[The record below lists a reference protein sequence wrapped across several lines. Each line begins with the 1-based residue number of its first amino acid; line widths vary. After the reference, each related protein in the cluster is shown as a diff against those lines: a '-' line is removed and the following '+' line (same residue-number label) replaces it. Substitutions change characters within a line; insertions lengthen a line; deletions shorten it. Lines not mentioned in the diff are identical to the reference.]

1 MLTFVHV
8 FSLSLNKYLTK
19 QYWDLGE
26 TNQDAFFPRPALSN
40 VPSFSL
46 KAGSKVPFFLAKF
59 GFGNVL
65 DWLPSDV

>member
-1 MLTFVHV
+1 MYFLY
-8 FSLSLNKYLTK
+8 LLNKYLTK

-40 VPSFSL
+40 VPSCSL

-59 GFGNVL
+59 GLGNVL